1 MLEERKKGICRNR
14 AICPPFSVLARTRT
28 AAITPG
34 DPAMPTPGPSRWPL
48 ALFAFALGSLSTLA
62 LVGGAYYTI
71 YRRPRQSQSP
81 PQPPQP
87 VYSRLNS
94 RTLCWASPRR
104 RLSRPSAG
112 LTRRPKT
119 TRPGTG
125 TSRTAL
131 ATP

>member
-1 MLEERKKGICRNR
+1 
-14 AICPPFSVLARTRT
+14 
-28 AAITPG
+28 
-34 DPAMPTPGPSRWPL
+34 MPTPGPSRWPL

-71 YRRPRQSQSP
+71 YRARQSQSP

-112 LTRRPKT
+112 LTKSPKT
-119 TRPGTG
+119 TRPSTG
-125 TSRTAL
+125 TSRSGLRDPVTQEKDTDVQVVIKGGKVADINY
-131 ATP
+131 